1 MDFSYELT
9 LESTFYLWGALLL
22 LPLWLY
28 GFIRN
33 KDSRKEIL
41 ICGTLFG
48 FAAIAIGYCYADIDY
63 WNPPYIFNNIFHFE
77 DFLYGLMFG
86 GLSAEIF
93 EITLGYKSVQTKRK
107 KMWILIPIFYI
118 ITFLCFYILVDVLGI
133 NSIWA
138 HILPPF
144 IVGLF
149 SMILRKDFIIPTIV
163 SGIIMM
169 IITFLWQKLIIF
181 IYPTAITDYWRLENM
196 SGYMISG
203 VPLEELLFAFAL
215 GFGASSFYELILG
228 YEYVKKKKE
237 KRRA

>member
-9 LESTFYLWGALLL
+9 LSSTFYLWGALLL

-28 GFIRN
+28 GFIKN

-41 ICGTLFG
+41 ICGVFFG
-48 FAAIAIGYCYADIDY
+48 FAAIAIGYFYSNIDY
-63 WNPPYIFNNIFHFE
+63 WDPPFIFNNIFHLE
-77 DFLYGLMFG
+77 DFLYGLIVG

-93 EITLGYKSVQTKRK
+93 EIILGYKSVQTKRK

-118 ITFLCFYILVDVLGI
+118 TTFLCFYIIVDILGI

-138 HILPPF
+138 LIVAPI
-144 IVGLF
+144 IVGIF

-163 SGIIMM
+163 SGIIIM

-181 IYPTAITDYWRLENM
+181 IYPTAITDYWSLENM

-203 VPLEELLFAFAL
+203 VPLEELLFGFAL

-228 YEYVKKKKE
+228 YEYVKK
-237 KRRA
+237 